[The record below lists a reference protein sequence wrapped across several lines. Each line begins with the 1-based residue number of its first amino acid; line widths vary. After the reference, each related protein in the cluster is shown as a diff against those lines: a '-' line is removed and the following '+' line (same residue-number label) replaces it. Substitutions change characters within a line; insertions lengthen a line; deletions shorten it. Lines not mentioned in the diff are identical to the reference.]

1 MKIDNKSAI
10 SLCKKPVHHDKSK
23 HINTRYH
30 YIRDCEEEGK
40 VEVDHV
46 CTEDQLADIL
56 TKSLGKQ
63 KVLEMRKRIGV
74 AACEMITQHA

>member
-1 MKIDNKSAI
+1 MSENWQARQA
-10 SLCKKPVHHDKSK
+10 LLMGEEAL
-23 HINTRYH
+23 RLL
-30 YIRDCEEEGK
+30 EEGK

-63 KVLEMRKRIGV
+63 KFLEMRKRIGV
-74 AACEMITQHA
+74 AAVK